1 MVCFHKA
8 GVRVQGQQLSYRPV
22 SDMSDSD
29 YISEL
34 EIVLEIIVVVIPYIW
49 THKGI
54 IKYHS
59 KKLIVNQNDAC
70 HF

>member
-34 EIVLEIIVVVIPYIW
+34 EIVLEIIVVVIPYI
-49 THKGI
+49 
-54 IKYHS
+54 
-59 KKLIVNQNDAC
+59 
-70 HF
+70 